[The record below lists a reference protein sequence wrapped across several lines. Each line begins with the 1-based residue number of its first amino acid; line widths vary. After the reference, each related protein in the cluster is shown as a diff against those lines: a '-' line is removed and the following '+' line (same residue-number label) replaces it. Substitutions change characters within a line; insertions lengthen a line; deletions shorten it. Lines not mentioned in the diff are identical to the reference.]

1 MNNENLHATFVES
14 STSKLYRSFGQ
25 EIWKSQ

>member
-1 MNNENLHATFVES
+1 MNNEDLLTTFVES
-14 STSKLYRSFGQ
+14 ATSKLYRSFGQ